1 MRIDQLSIKDSV
13 LVAIDDGVYSIEE
26 IKKRLLYNYH
36 DQRGL
41 TTKQIS
47 NAIYHLAQDGL
58 VRPVFYEN
66 KPKRYA
72 LTYDG
77 KTKLLDCVDSVEY
90 WSEYDYDK
98 EDEEMPKEEQK
109 TSTEDGS
116 NDGLG
121 SSHNAAY
128 FAAMDAFRAAM
139 KAYSIAIAAIEKN
152 S

>member
-13 LVAIDDGVYSIEE
+13 LVAICGGIVSIEE
-26 IKKRLLYNYH
+26 IKKRLLHNYH

-41 TTKQIS
+41 TSKQIS
-47 NAIYHLAQDGL
+47 NAVYHLLQDGL
-58 VRPVFYEN
+58 VRPVYFEN
-66 KPKRYA
+66 KSKRYA
-72 LTYDG
+72 LTYKG
-77 KTKLLDCVDSVEY
+77 ETKLSDFVKSIDY
-90 WSEYDYDK
+90 YHWYDDE
-98 EDEEMPKEEQK
+98 EDEEMPEEEQK

-116 NDGLG
+116 NDSLG

-139 KAYSIAIAAIEKN
+139 KAYSIAMAAIEKN